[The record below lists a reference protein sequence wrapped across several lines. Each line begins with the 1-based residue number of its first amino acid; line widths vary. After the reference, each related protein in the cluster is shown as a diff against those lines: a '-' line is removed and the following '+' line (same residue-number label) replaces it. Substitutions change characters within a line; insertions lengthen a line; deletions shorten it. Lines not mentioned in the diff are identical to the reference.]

1 MLYLAQVYEN
11 PLSGQ
16 KELQLLA
23 HQLSAQVWQLLGG
36 ESIVLEKE
44 QHFREGFLLLVEL
57 GDNQK
62 ILKLESARDWVLGL
76 VQKYLIPE
84 VITSEFLHQE
94 EVRIEQWRQE
104 MTVQGLELT
113 RRQLE
118 IETHRDQLQE
128 LENSLKQEKEKLE
141 LLWLQLQQRQRELEG
156 I

>member
-1 MLYLAQVYEN
+1 ME
-11 PLSGQ
+11 
-16 KELQLLA
+16 
-23 HQLSAQVWQLLGG
+23 
-36 ESIVLEKE
+36 I
-44 QHFREGFLLLVEL
+44 
-57 GDNQK
+57 
-62 ILKLESARDWVLGL
+62 
-76 VQKYLIPE
+76 QKYLIPE

-104 MTVQGLELT
+104 MTAQGLELT

-141 LLWLQLQQRQRELEG
+141 LIWLQLQQKQRELEG